1 MTRLVN
7 NLALVALFA
16 AIDQIVKLVVVR
28 TMALGEAIEILPFL
42 ALLHARNEGIAFS
55 MLDGFHDTGLAVISG
70 LVLAF
75 VVWLWWN
82 TAPER
87 KLTHLGFAL
96 IAGGAIGNLID
107 RVNLG
112 YVVDYILFHT
122 PVWSFAV
129 FNLADSFI
137 TIGAAL
143 ILIDEFLVARRPK
156 GSDAGEGKAG
166 REETGAP
173 DKV

>member
-1 MTRLVN
+1 MTRLFN
-7 NLALVALFA
+7 QAALVVAFA
-16 AIDQIVKLVVVR
+16 AIDQIVKLLVVR
-28 TMALGEAIEILPFL
+28 TMALGEAIEILPFF

-55 MLDGFHDTGLAVISG
+55 MLDGFHDTGLAVIS
-70 LVLAF
+70 LFVLGF

-82 TAPER
+82 TPAGR
-87 KLTHLGFAL
+87 RLSHWGFAL
-96 IAGGAIGNLID
+96 IAGGAVGNLID
-107 RVNLG
+107 RVSLG
-112 YVVDYILFHT
+112 YVVDYIYFHT

-156 GSDAGEGKAG
+156 PADGAAAG
-166 REETGAP
+166 
-173 DKV
+173 DKT

>member
-1 MTRLVN
+1 VNRLVP
-7 NLALVALFA
+7 NLALVASFA
-16 AIDQIVKLVVVR
+16 AIDQMVKLAVVR
-28 TMALGEAIEILPFL
+28 TMGLGQSVELLPFL
-42 ALLHARNEGIAFS
+42 ALYHARNEGIAFS
-55 MLDGFHDTGLAVISG
+55 MLDGFHDVGLAAISV

-156 GSDAGEGKAG
+156 RAD
-166 REETGAP
+166 ETAN
-173 DKV
+173 DKT

>member
-1 MTRLVN
+1 MTRLFN
-7 NLALVALFA
+7 QAALVVAFA
-16 AIDQIVKLVVVR
+16 AIDQIVKLLVVR
-28 TMALGEAIEILPFL
+28 TMALGEAIEILPFF

-55 MLDGFHDTGLAVISG
+55 MLDGFHDTGLAVISL
-70 LVLAF
+70 LVLGF

-82 TAPER
+82 TPAAR
-87 KLTHLGFAL
+87 RLSHWGFAL
-96 IAGGAIGNLID
+96 IAGGAVGNLID
-107 RVNLG
+107 RVSLG
-112 YVVDYILFHT
+112 YVVDYIYFHT

-156 GSDAGEGKAG
+156 PADGAA
-166 REETGAP
+166 TG
-173 DKV
+173 DKT